1 MDNRGSHIGKS
12 GQVTP
17 LLWITLK
24 RDLVQ
29 GFTRSFLI
37 RKCPPRDFDP
47 GYLFLLSQKGR
58 WSGSQTRF
66 LVREYDDF
74 CIWFAP
80 ARQGVG
86 GRRRW
91 FPGGSRAREATPAG
105 AARH

>member
-58 WSGSQTRF
+58 WSVSQTRF
-66 LVREYDDF
+66 LG
-74 CIWFAP
+74 
-80 ARQGVG
+80 ARI
-86 GRRRW
+86 RRFLHLVCAGPPKGFMTNDADPR
-91 FPGGSRAREATPAG
+91 GSWAREATPAG